1 MRVSKMY
8 APTLREVPSEAE
20 IASHQLLLRAGFM
33 RKSTNGMYTYLPLA
47 WRVIRK
53 IEAIIREEMEEKGAQ
68 EIMMP
73 IMQPAEIW
81 QESGRWGAYGAE
93 MIRLKDRH
101 GHEYCLGPTHEE
113 MVTTVVK
120 SDVRSYRQL
129 PLNLFQIQDK
139 FRDERRP
146 RFGLMR
152 SRDFIMKDGYSFD
165 RDEAGLDASYQAM
178 YDAYTNIFNRC
189 GLNFRT
195 VEADSGA
202 IGGNGSHEFM
212 VLAESGEAEIVYCS
226 ECEYAADIEKAE
238 LHTIE
243 APAEEEKAVE
253 KIATPNCKTI
263 EAVCSFLKIPVD
275 HSMKAVAFQSE
286 KGLILCFVRG
296 DHEVNEIKVVNTV
309 GVTEVEMA
317 DPELLAKCGT
327 VGGYMGPVGL
337 DAKKVIIVVDQS
349 VMKMH
354 NVCCGANEEGY
365 HLVNVNP
372 GRDFTPTFVADIRL
386 MAEGD
391 PCPHCGAPVKKARG
405 IEVGQVFKL
414 FTKYSKA
421 MHATYLD
428 ENGKEQPMVMGCYG
442 IGVGR
447 TMAAAVEQNNDK
459 DGMIW
464 PVAIAPYEVLVVP
477 VNVKDEASTA
487 KAEEIYAALQ
497 KAGVETV
504 IDDRKERPGVK
515 FKDADLIGY
524 PIRVVV
530 GPKTLTTGELE
541 VKIRR
546 SGEVKMLPLD
556 SDYIATIKEM
566 LQNL

>member
-165 RDEAGLDASYQAM
+165 RDEAGLDASYKAM

-189 GLNFRT
+189 GLNFRP

-263 EAVCSFLKIPVD
+263 EAVCSFLNIPVD

>member
-189 GLNFRT
+189 GLNFRP

-263 EAVCSFLKIPVD
+263 EAVCSFLNIPVD

>member
-1 MRVSKMY
+1 
-8 APTLREVPSEAE
+8 
-20 IASHQLLLRAGFM
+20 
-33 RKSTNGMYTYLPLA
+33 
-47 WRVIRK
+47 
-53 IEAIIREEMEEKGAQ
+53 
-68 EIMMP
+68 
-73 IMQPAEIW
+73 
-81 QESGRWGAYGAE
+81 
-93 MIRLKDRH
+93 
-101 GHEYCLGPTHEE
+101 
-113 MVTTVVK
+113 
-120 SDVRSYRQL
+120 
-129 PLNLFQIQDK
+129 
-139 FRDERRP
+139 
-146 RFGLMR
+146 
-152 SRDFIMKDGYSFD
+152 
-165 RDEAGLDASYQAM
+165 
-178 YDAYTNIFNRC
+178 
-189 GLNFRT
+189 
-195 VEADSGA
+195 
-202 IGGNGSHEFM
+202 
-212 VLAESGEAEIVYCS
+212 
-226 ECEYAADIEKAE
+226 
-238 LHTIE
+238 
-243 APAEEEKAVE
+243 
-253 KIATPNCKTI
+253 
-263 EAVCSFLKIPVD
+263 
-275 HSMKAVAFQSE
+275 MKAVAFQSE

-487 KAEEIYAALQ
+487 KAEEIYDALQ